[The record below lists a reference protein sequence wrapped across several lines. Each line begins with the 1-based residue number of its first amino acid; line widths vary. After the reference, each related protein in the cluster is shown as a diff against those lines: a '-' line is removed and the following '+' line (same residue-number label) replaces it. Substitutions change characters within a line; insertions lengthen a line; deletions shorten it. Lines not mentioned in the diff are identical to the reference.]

1 MAPDADQSR
10 GAPCS
15 LILIPLPRRPPPRPA
30 RARPQPN
37 QDQKRDDHRQF
48 DGVSEQRMRMPSF
61 PPSLHRHLHRPLPRL
76 LELAF
81 GVAAVPRPPA
91 AAAAAAHRHF
101 ATKIEFVMCL
111 G

>member
-15 LILIPLPRRPPPRPA
+15 LILIPLPRRPPLRRS
-30 RARPQPN
+30 RARPQAN
-37 QDQKRDDHRQF
+37 EDQKRDDHRQF

-61 PPSLHRHLHRPLPRL
+61 PPLASLRL

-91 AAAAAAHRHF
+91 AAAAAAAAAHRHF